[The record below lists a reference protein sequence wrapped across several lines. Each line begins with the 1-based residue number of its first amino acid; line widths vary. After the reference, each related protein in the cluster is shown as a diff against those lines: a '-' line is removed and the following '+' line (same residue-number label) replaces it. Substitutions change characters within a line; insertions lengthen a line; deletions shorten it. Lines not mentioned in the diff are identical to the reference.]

1 MPDNNNDDLR
11 NRLAVLENQLG
22 LRSNTDVNIRNNNT
36 NLQDDLFRS
45 NSSLNWKALY
55 KLLESEVEELAFD
68 PNAPEFVK
76 QWAKKLIEKLRTRVS
91 PRDLLGD

>member
-1 MPDNNNDDLR
+1 MPDNDLR

-22 LRSNTDVNIRNNNT
+22 LRNNTDVNTRNNNT
-36 NLQDDLFRS
+36 NIQDDLFGS
-45 NSSLNWKALY
+45 ANSLNWKALY

-76 QWAKKLIEKLRTRVS
+76 NWARNLIAKLRTKIS
-91 PRDLLGD
+91 PRDLL

>member
-1 MPDNNNDDLR
+1 MPDNNEDLR

-22 LRSNTDVNIRNNNT
+22 LRNNTDVNTRNNNT
-36 NLQDDLFRS
+36 NIQDDLFGS
-45 NSSLNWKALY
+45 ANSLNWKALY

-76 QWAKKLIEKLRTRVS
+76 NWARNLIAKLRTRVS
-91 PRDLLGD
+91 HRDLI

>member
-1 MPDNNNDDLR
+1 MPDNYEDLR

-22 LRSNTDVNIRNNNT
+22 LRNNTDVNTRNNNT
-36 NLQDDLFRS
+36 NIQDDLFGS
-45 NSSLNWKALY
+45 ANSLNWKALY

-76 QWAKKLIEKLRTRVS
+76 NWARNLIAKLRTKIS
-91 PRDLLGD
+91 PRDLL

>member
-1 MPDNNNDDLR
+1 MPDNNEDLR

-22 LRSNTDVNIRNNNT
+22 LRNNTDVNTRNNNT
-36 NLQDDLFRS
+36 NIQDDLFGS
-45 NSSLNWKALY
+45 ANSLNWKAHY

-76 QWAKKLIEKLRTRVS
+76 NWARNLIAKLRTKIS
-91 PRDLLGD
+91 PRDLL

>member
-1 MPDNNNDDLR
+1 MPDNNDDLR

-22 LRSNTDVNIRNNNT
+22 LRNNTDVNTRNNNT
-36 NLQDDLFRS
+36 NIQDDLFGS
-45 NSSLNWKALY
+45 ANSLNWKALY

-76 QWAKKLIEKLRTRVS
+76 TWARNLIAKLRTRVS
-91 PRDLLGD
+91 PRDLI